1 MKDGTM
7 MIRKAA
13 LQVGAPALLV
23 FMAWNAYLAVNHLK
37 QIQNIAALT
46 LESSKIRAD
55 ISSILKDLTDME
67 TGQRGYL
74 LTADPSYLQP
84 YNDAKSRIRADFD
97 RLSAGLVNRTERERS
112 LMSQLESLA
121 GSKQAEMERSIDLRQ
136 KGYRRRAFRLV
147 DSNEGLEYM
156 DRARELLSSLSMA
169 ETDSFARLDS
179 ERSASLS
186 KALTETIIANSCL
199 LLLTACLFGLIRYHG
214 QALEQEATQTRHE
227 LAMRDLQ
234 LEKLTS
240 ALSTQARSK
249 TSAIEVNSRLLLQN
263 YGGFLPRQGHKY
275 AEQIREASAQ
285 MERLRQDLV
294 GNPDSD
300 NDEKAA
306 YDSVA

>member
-1 MKDGTM
+1 M

-112 LMSQLESLA
+112 LSLELPRGPGALPDRSEPGHAGREQAGRGHLRGLRRGREQGHRGMRGRA
-121 GSKQAEMERSIDLRQ
+121 GSRVLA
-136 KGYRRRAFRLV
+136 RAKRPWPPGAF
-147 DSNEGLEYM
+147 E
-156 DRARELLSSLSMA
+156 
-169 ETDSFARLDS
+169 
-179 ERSASLS
+179 
-186 KALTETIIANSCL
+186 
-199 LLLTACLFGLIRYHG
+199 
-214 QALEQEATQTRHE
+214 
-227 LAMRDLQ
+227 
-234 LEKLTS
+234 
-240 ALSTQARSK
+240 
-249 TSAIEVNSRLLLQN
+249 
-263 YGGFLPRQGHKY
+263 
-275 AEQIREASAQ
+275 
-285 MERLRQDLV
+285 
-294 GNPDSD
+294 
-300 NDEKAA
+300 
-306 YDSVA
+306 

>member
-1 MKDGTM
+1 M

-84 YNDAKSRIRADFD
+84 YNHAKSKIGANFD

-147 DSNEGLEYM
+147 DSNEGMEYM

-199 LLLTACLFGLIRYHG
+199 ILLTECIFGLIRYNG
-214 QALEQEATQTRHE
+214 QALEHE
-227 LAMRDLQ
+227 G
-234 LEKLTS
+234 T
-240 ALSTQARSK
+240 
-249 TSAIEVNSRLLLQN
+249 
-263 YGGFLPRQGHKY
+263 
-275 AEQIREASAQ
+275 
-285 MERLRQDLV
+285 
-294 GNPDSD
+294 
-300 NDEKAA
+300 
-306 YDSVA
+306 